1 MTRIYLDHAATT
13 PCDPA
18 VVEAMLPYFRAQYGN
33 PSGLYAE
40 GRDAR
45 QAIDEARDRV
55 AYYIGATRSSS
66 IVFTSSGSE
75 ADNLALQGAAW
86 AGRLAGK
93 GNHIVVSAIEH
104 SAVLQTARHL
114 QTIGFRV
121 STVPVDEYGR
131 VDPEA
136 VRETL
141 TDETVLVSVMHA
153 NNEVGTIQPVAEI
166 AALCRERDIPFHTD
180 AVQTVGHLPVDVEE
194 LGVDMLTLSAHKFY
208 GPKGVGALYIRPG
221 LELVP
226 QIHGGAQE
234 RERRAGTEN
243 VAGIVGLSV
252 ALEIAVRE
260 MPHRMQRVA
269 ALRDRLIEGVLSRI
283 DGVRLNGHP
292 VDRLPGNAHFAFEAV
307 DGESLLLRLDME
319 GIAASS
325 GSACSAGSI
334 EPSPVLLEMGLSS
347 DLAVRA
353 LRLTLGHENN
363 EHDVER
369 VLEVLPRIVSQL
381 RGIAEV
387 GVARRREQDE

>member
-13 PCDPA
+13 PCDPE
-18 VVEAMLPYFRAQYGN
+18 VVEAMLPYLRSQYGN
-33 PSGLYAE
+33 PSALYAE
-40 GRDAR
+40 GRRAR
-45 QAIDEARDRV
+45 QAVDDARDRV
-55 AYYIGATRSSS
+55 AHCLGATRSSS

-86 AGRLAGK
+86 AGRSAGK

-104 SAVLQTARHL
+104 SAVLQTARYL
-114 QTIGFRV
+114 QTQGFSV
-121 STVPVDEYGR
+121 TTVAVDPYGR

-136 VRETL
+136 VREAL
-141 TDETVLVSVMHA
+141 TDETILVSVMHA
-153 NNEVGTIQPVAEI
+153 NNEVGTIQPIAEI
-166 AALCRERDIPFHTD
+166 AAICRERDIPFHTD
-180 AVQTVGHLPVDVEE
+180 AVQTVGHLPINVEE
-194 LGVDMLTLSAHKFY
+194 LGVDMLSLSAHKFY

-226 QIHGGAQE
+226 LIHGGAQE

-260 MPHRMQRVA
+260 MPHRMPYVA
-269 ALRDRLIEGVLSRI
+269 ALRDRLIEGILSRTE
-283 DGVRLNGHP
+283 GVRLNGHP
-292 VDRLPGNAHFAFEAV
+292 MERLPGNAHFVFDGV

-325 GSACSAGSI
+325 GAACSAGSI
-334 EPSPVLLEMGLSS
+334 EPSPVLLQMGLPE

-353 LRLTLGHENN
+353 LRLTLGHENT
-363 EHDVER
+363 EEEVER
-369 VLEVLPRIVSQL
+369 VLDVLPRIVSQL
-381 RGIAEV
+381 RAIAEV
-387 GVARRREQDE
+387 GVVRRREQHE

>member
-1 MTRIYLDHAATT
+1 MPYL
-13 PCDPA
+13 
-18 VVEAMLPYFRAQYGN
+18 RAQFGN

-40 GRDAR
+40 GRQAR
-45 QAIDEARDRV
+45 QALDEARDRV
-55 AYYIGATRSSS
+55 ALCIGATRSSS

-93 GNHIVVSAIEH
+93 GDHIVVSAIEH

-114 QTIGFRV
+114 QTQGFSV
-121 STVPVDEYGR
+121 ATVGVDEFGR

-136 VRETL
+136 VREAL
-141 TDETVLVSVMHA
+141 TDKTVVVSVMHA
-153 NNEVGTIQPVAEI
+153 NNEVGTIQPIGEI
-166 AALCRERDIPFHTD
+166 AALCRERGIPFHTD

-194 LGVDMLTLSAHKFY
+194 LGVDMLSLSAHKFY
-208 GPKGVGALYIRPG
+208 GPKGVGALYVRPG

-226 QIHGGAQE
+226 VIHGGAQE

-252 ALEIAVRE
+252 ALELAVRE
-260 MPHRMQRVA
+260 MPRRMPYVA
-269 ALRDRLIEGVLSRI
+269 ALRDRLIEGILSRI

-292 VDRLPGNAHFAFEAV
+292 KERLPGNANFVFHGV

-334 EPSPVLLEMGLSS
+334 EPSHVLLEMGVPS

-353 LRLTLGHENN
+353 LRLTLGHENT
-363 EHDVER
+363 EDEIER

-381 RGIAEV
+381 REIAEA
-387 GVARRREQDE
+387 GVARRRETNE

>member
-1 MTRIYLDHAATT
+1 MPYL
-13 PCDPA
+13 
-18 VVEAMLPYFRAQYGN
+18 RAQFGN

-40 GRDAR
+40 GRQAR
-45 QAIDEARDRV
+45 QALDEARDRV
-55 AYYIGATRSSS
+55 AHCIGATRSSS

-93 GNHIVVSAIEH
+93 GDHIVVSAIEH

-114 QTIGFRV
+114 QTQGFSV
-121 STVPVDEYGR
+121 ATVGVDEFGR

-136 VRETL
+136 VREAL
-141 TDETVLVSVMHA
+141 TDKTVVVSVMHA
-153 NNEVGTIQPVAEI
+153 NNEVGTIQPIGEI
-166 AALCRERDIPFHTD
+166 AALCRERGIPFHTD

-194 LGVDMLTLSAHKFY
+194 LGVDMLSLSAHKFY
-208 GPKGVGALYIRPG
+208 GPKGVGALYVRPG

-226 QIHGGAQE
+226 VIHGGAQE

-252 ALEIAVRE
+252 ALELAVRE
-260 MPHRMQRVA
+260 MPRRMPYVA
-269 ALRDRLIEGVLSRI
+269 ALRDRLIEGILSRI

-292 VDRLPGNAHFAFEAV
+292 KERLPGNANFVFHGV

-334 EPSPVLLEMGLSS
+334 EPSHVLLEMGVPS

-353 LRLTLGHENN
+353 LRLTLGHENT
-363 EHDVER
+363 EDEIER

-381 RGIAEV
+381 REIAEA
-387 GVARRREQDE
+387 GVARRRETNE

>member
-1 MTRIYLDHAATT
+1 MPYL
-13 PCDPA
+13 
-18 VVEAMLPYFRAQYGN
+18 RAQFGN

-40 GRDAR
+40 GRQAR
-45 QAIDEARDRV
+45 QALDEARDRV
-55 AYYIGATRSSS
+55 ALCIGATRSSS

-93 GNHIVVSAIEH
+93 GDHIVVSAIEH

-114 QTIGFRV
+114 QTQGFSV
-121 STVPVDEYGR
+121 ATVGVDEFGR

-136 VRETL
+136 VREAL
-141 TDETVLVSVMHA
+141 TDKTVVVSVMHA
-153 NNEVGTIQPVAEI
+153 NNEVGTIQPIGEI
-166 AALCRERDIPFHTD
+166 AALCRERGIPFHTD

-194 LGVDMLTLSAHKFY
+194 LGVDMLSLSAHKFY
-208 GPKGVGALYIRPG
+208 GPKGVGVLYVRPG

-226 QIHGGAQE
+226 VIHGGAQE

-252 ALEIAVRE
+252 ALELAVRE
-260 MPHRMQRVA
+260 MPRRMPYVA
-269 ALRDRLIEGVLSRI
+269 ALRDRLIEGILSRI

-292 VDRLPGNAHFAFEAV
+292 KERLPGNANFVFHGV

-334 EPSPVLLEMGLSS
+334 EPSHVLLEMGVPS

-353 LRLTLGHENN
+353 LRLTLGHENT
-363 EHDVER
+363 EDEIER

-381 RGIAEV
+381 REIAEA
-387 GVARRREQDE
+387 GVARRRETNE

>member
-13 PCDPA
+13 PCDPE
-18 VVEAMLPYFRAQYGN
+18 VVEAMLPYFRAQFGN

-40 GRDAR
+40 GRQAR

-55 AYYIGATRSSS
+55 ASHIGATRNSS
-66 IVFTSSGSE
+66 IVFTGSGSE

-86 AGRLAGK
+86 AGRSAGK

-104 SAVLQTARHL
+104 SAVLQTARFL
-114 QTIGFRV
+114 QTQGFSV
-121 STVPVDEYGR
+121 SAVAVDTHGR

-136 VRETL
+136 VREAL
-141 TDETVLVSVMHA
+141 TPGTILVSVMHA
-153 NNEVGTIQPVAEI
+153 NNEVGTIQPIGEI
-166 AALCRERDIPFHTD
+166 AAICRDRGIPFHTD
-180 AVQTVGHLPVDVEE
+180 AVQTVGHLPIDVEE
-194 LGVDMLTLSAHKFY
+194 LGVDMLSLSAHKFY

-221 LELVP
+221 LELVA

-260 MPHRMQRVA
+260 MPQRMPRVA
-269 ALRDRLIEGVLSRI
+269 ALRDQLTAGILNRV

-292 VDRLPGNAHFAFEAV
+292 VERLPGNANFAFHGV

-334 EPSPVLLEMGLSS
+334 EPSPVLLEMGLPQ

-353 LRLTLGHENN
+353 LRLTLGHENS
-363 EHDVER
+363 ESDIER
-369 VLEVLPRIVSQL
+369 VLEVLPKIVSQL
-381 RGIAEV
+381 RQIAEV
-387 GVARRREQDE
+387 GASRRREQDE

>member
-1 MTRIYLDHAATT
+1 MPYL
-13 PCDPA
+13 
-18 VVEAMLPYFRAQYGN
+18 RAQFGN

-40 GRDAR
+40 GRQAR
-45 QAIDEARDRV
+45 QALDEARDRV
-55 AYYIGATRSSS
+55 AHCIGATRSSS

-93 GNHIVVSAIEH
+93 GDHIVVSAIEH

-114 QTIGFRV
+114 QTQGFSV
-121 STVPVDEYGR
+121 ATVGVDEFGR

-136 VRETL
+136 VREAL
-141 TDETVLVSVMHA
+141 TDKTVVVSVMHA
-153 NNEVGTIQPVAEI
+153 NNEVGTIQPIGEI
-166 AALCRERDIPFHTD
+166 AALCRERGIPFHTD

-194 LGVDMLTLSAHKFY
+194 LGVDMLSLSAHKFY
-208 GPKGVGALYIRPG
+208 GPKGVGVLYVRPG

-226 QIHGGAQE
+226 VIHGGAQE

-252 ALEIAVRE
+252 ALELAVRE
-260 MPHRMQRVA
+260 MPRRMPYVA
-269 ALRDRLIEGVLSRI
+269 ALRDRLIEGILSRI

-292 VDRLPGNAHFAFEAV
+292 KERLPGNANFVFHGV

-334 EPSPVLLEMGLSS
+334 EPSHVLLEMGVPS

-353 LRLTLGHENN
+353 LRLTLGHENT
-363 EHDVER
+363 EDEIER

-381 RGIAEV
+381 REIAEA
-387 GVARRREQDE
+387 GVARRRETNE